1 MRQEVGGWV
10 VECEDSI
17 YKYFEDYIRGMIGV
31 MKSPRG
37 RLVISVSAPV
47 MGSTHVLINTEQL
60 SRCHYREVVSRCLG
74 AGMLV
79 IDYSLENIRIMGD
92 HPNHLWFPHPFE
104 VMRASTD
111 TIRTKTVCMIGATRS
126 IRRTRIF
133 DALVGH
139 GIEGVWG
146 WGDERDRSIMDFR
159 VVVNVHFDEDYVVHE
174 HLRCDRCV
182 MNGLIVVSEDG
193 IHNDLVPFGHHM
205 LLTPYAQIVA
215 TVVDVLGRYDDWR
228 ERLLP
233 VCPECIRRVGEA
245 HDHVLDRLE
254 GASVV

>member
-1 MRQEVGGWV
+1 MI
-10 VECEDSI
+10 ECEDSI
-17 YKYFEDYIRGMIGV
+17 YMYFEDYIRGMIGV
-31 MKSPRG
+31 MGMRSPRG
-37 RLVISVSAPV
+37 RLVISVSTPV

-60 SRCHYREVVSRCLG
+60 SRPHYQSLVSRCLG
-74 AGMLV
+74 MGMLV

-104 VMRASTD
+104 VMRVCTD

-126 IRRTRIF
+126 IRRTRIY

-146 WGDERDRSIMDFR
+146 WGDERDRCIMDFR
-159 VVVNVHFDEDYVVHE
+159 VVVNVHFDDDYVVHE

-182 MNGLIVVSEDG
+182 MNGLIVVCEDG

-205 LLTPYAQIVA
+205 LLTPYAEIVA
-215 TVVDVLGRYDDWR
+215 TVADVLGRYDEYK

-233 VCPECIRRVGEA
+233 VCPECIRRVRGA
-245 HDHVLDRLE
+245 HDHVLDCLE
-254 GASVV
+254 RASAV